1 MPKQDSLRITP
12 NRAIPGSR
20 RKAPAAG
27 VIIENATRRGHVIIR
42 GHKIAGLC
50 IVGAVLLFGQD
61 WTTATSLPKVDFSG
75 LTQAQTARALKLL
88 REQDC
93 SCRCGM
99 KVAECR
105 MKDPSCAYSRGMA
118 SVIAEGPAEHNQ
130 LLEDPVKIPVTNAP
144 ARGPANAP
152 VTLVEFSD
160 FQCPFC
166 IAATPQLDA
175 VLKAY
180 PSQVKLIFKQ
190 FPLDTHAQ
198 APLAA
203 AAALAAHKQGK
214 FWPMYDGLFAQKGHL
229 SRQGVLTLAGSIGLD
244 MKRFQADLD
253 SPEIKRAVEQD
264 MSDGEH
270 IGVDS
275 TPTLFLNG
283 QRYNG
288 PITLAALKPVL
299 DKELKHPAKPVKT
312 ASR

>member
-1 MPKQDSLRITP
+1 M
-12 NRAIPGSR
+12 
-20 RKAPAAG
+20 
-27 VIIENATRRGHVIIR
+27 IIR

-118 SVIAEGPAEHNQ
+118 SVIVDAIRKGQNDRQVLATLAASDIAKGPAEHNQ

>member
-1 MPKQDSLRITP
+1 M
-12 NRAIPGSR
+12 
-20 RKAPAAG
+20 
-27 VIIENATRRGHVIIR
+27 IIR
-42 GHKIAGLC
+42 GQTVAGLC
-50 IVGAVLLFGQD
+50 MLSAVLLFGQD
-61 WTTATSLPKVDFSG
+61 WTTATSLPKVDLSG
-75 LTQAQTARALKLL
+75 LTPAQTTRALKVM
-88 REQDC
+88 REMDC

-118 SVIAEGPAEHNQ
+118 AIIADSIRHGKTDQQALAAVAASDISKGPADHNK
-130 LLEDPVKIPVTNAP
+130 LLEDPVNIPLTSAP
-144 ARGPANAP
+144 VRGPATAHI
-152 VTLVEFSD
+152 TLVEFSD

-166 IAATPQLDA
+166 IAATPQLES

-180 PSQVKLIFKQ
+180 PSQVKLAFKE

-203 AAALAAHKQGK
+203 AAAVAADKQGK
-214 FWPMYDGLFAQKGHL
+214 FWPMYDGLFAQKGNL
-229 SRQGVLTLAGSIGLD
+229 SRKIVLGLAVSAGLD
-244 MKRFQADLD
+244 MKRFQQDLD
-253 SPEIKRAVEQD
+253 SAEVKRTVERD

-275 TPTLFLNG
+275 TPTLFMNG

-299 DKELKHPAKPVKT
+299 DQELKHPAKAVKT
-312 ASR
+312 ASASR

>member
-1 MPKQDSLRITP
+1 
-12 NRAIPGSR
+12 
-20 RKAPAAG
+20 
-27 VIIENATRRGHVIIR
+27 
-42 GHKIAGLC
+42 
-50 IVGAVLLFGQD
+50 GAVLLFGQD
-61 WTTATSLPKVDFSG
+61 WTTATSLPKVDLAG
-75 LTQAQTARALKLL
+75 LTPAQTARALKLL

-118 SVIAEGPAEHNQ
+118 ELTVKAIREGKSDQQVLAVVAASDIAKGPADHSK
-130 LLEDPVKIPVTNAP
+130 LLQDAVKIPVTNAP
-144 ARGPANAP
+144 GRGPGGAS

-166 IAATPQLDA
+166 ITATPQLES

-214 FWPMYDGLFAQKGHL
+214 FWQMYDGLFAQKGNL
-229 SRQGVLTLAGSIGLD
+229 SRKGVLGLAASAGLD
-244 MKRFQADLD
+244 MKRFQQDLD
-253 SPEIKRAVEQD
+253 STETKRAVERD
-264 MSDGEH
+264 M
-270 IGVDS
+270 
-275 TPTLFLNG
+275 
-283 QRYNG
+283 
-288 PITLAALKPVL
+288 
-299 DKELKHPAKPVKT
+299 
-312 ASR
+312 

>member
-1 MPKQDSLRITP
+1 
-12 NRAIPGSR
+12 
-20 RKAPAAG
+20 
-27 VIIENATRRGHVIIR
+27 
-42 GHKIAGLC
+42 
-50 IVGAVLLFGQD
+50 
-61 WTTATSLPKVDFSG
+61 
-75 LTQAQTARALKLL
+75 
-88 REQDC
+88 
-93 SCRCGM
+93 M

-118 SVIAEGPAEHNQ
+118 AETIAALRKGKNDQQVLAAVAASDIAKGPPDHSK
-130 LLEDPVKIPVTNAP
+130 LLEDAVNIPVTNAP
-144 ARGPANAP
+144 VRGPANAP
-152 VTLVEFSD
+152 ITLVEFSD

-166 IAATPQLDA
+166 IAATPQLES

-180 PSQVKLIFKQ
+180 PSQVKLIFKE

-214 FWPMYDGLFAQKGHL
+214 FWPMYAGLFAQQGNL
-229 SRQGVLTLAGSIGLD
+229 SRRGVLALATGMGLD
-244 MKRFQADLD
+244 TKQFQADLD
-253 SPEIKRAVEQD
+253 SAAIKQAVERD
-264 MSDGEH
+264 MNDGEH

-299 DKELKHPAKPVKT
+299 DQELKQPGKIAKT
-312 ASR
+312 APAAR

>member
-1 MPKQDSLRITP
+1 M
-12 NRAIPGSR
+12 
-20 RKAPAAG
+20 
-27 VIIENATRRGHVIIR
+27 R
-42 GHKIAGLC
+42 GHKLAGIGIL
-50 IVGAVLLFGQD
+50 GACLLFGQD

-75 LTQAQTARALKLL
+75 LTPAQTARALKLL
-88 REQDC
+88 RQEDC

-105 MKDPSCAYSRGMA
+105 MKDPGCAYSRGMA
-118 SVIAEGPAEHNQ
+118 AETVAAIRQGKNDTQVLAAVAASDIAKGPPDHSK
-130 LLEDPVKIPVTNAP
+130 LLEDAVNIPVNNAP
-144 ARGPANAP
+144 VRGPANAP
-152 VTLVEFSD
+152 ITLVEFSD

-166 IAATPQLDA
+166 IAATPQLEA

-203 AAALAAHKQGK
+203 AASLAAHKQGK
-214 FWPMYDGLFAQKGHL
+214 FWPMYDGLFAQKGNL
-229 SRQGVLTLAGSIGLD
+229 SRKGVLTLAAGSGLD
-244 MKRFQADLD
+244 MKQFQADLD
-253 SPEIKRAVEQD
+253 SPAIKQAVDRD
-264 MSDGEH
+264 MSEGEH

-275 TPTLFLNG
+275 TPTLFMDG

-299 DKELKHPAKPVKT
+299 DQELKHPAKPVKT
-312 ASR
+312 ASAR

>member
-1 MPKQDSLRITP
+1 M
-12 NRAIPGSR
+12 
-20 RKAPAAG
+20 
-27 VIIENATRRGHVIIR
+27 IR
-42 GHKIAGLC
+42 VHKLVGFGM
-50 IVGAVLLFGQD
+50 VGAFLLFGQD

-75 LTQAQTARALKLL
+75 LTPAQTARALKLL
-88 REQDC
+88 RQQDC

-105 MKDPSCAYSRGMA
+105 MKDPGCAYSRGMA
-118 SVIAEGPAEHNQ
+118 GETVAAIRQGKNDTQVLAAVAASDIAKGPPDHSQ
-130 LLEDPVKIPVTNAP
+130 LLEDAVNIPVNNAP
-144 ARGPANAP
+144 VRGPANAP
-152 VTLVEFSD
+152 IALVEFSD

-166 IAATPQLDA
+166 IAATPQLEA

-203 AAALAAHKQGK
+203 AAALSAHKQGK
-214 FWPMYDGLFAQKGHL
+214 FWPIYDGLFAQKGNL
-229 SRQGVLTLAGSIGLD
+229 SRKGVLALAAGAGLD
-244 MKRFQADLD
+244 MKQFQADLD
-253 SPEIKRAVEQD
+253 SPAIKQAVERD
-264 MSDGEH
+264 MSEGEH

-275 TPTLFLNG
+275 TPTLFMNG

-299 DKELKHPAKPVKT
+299 EQELKHPGKPVKT
-312 ASR
+312 ASAH

>member
-1 MPKQDSLRITP
+1 MM
-12 NRAIPGSR
+12 
-20 RKAPAAG
+20 
-27 VIIENATRRGHVIIR
+27 R
-42 GHKIAGLC
+42 GHKLAGIGIL
-50 IVGAVLLFGQD
+50 GALLLFGQD
-61 WTTATSLPKVDFSG
+61 WNTATSLPKVDFSG
-75 LTQAQTARALKLL
+75 LTPAQTTRALKLL
-88 REQDC
+88 RQQDC

-118 SVIAEGPAEHNQ
+118 AETVAAIRKGKNDTQVLAAVAASDIAKGPPDHSK
-130 LLEDPVKIPVTNAP
+130 LLEDAVNIPVSNAP

-152 VTLVEFSD
+152 ITLVEFSD

-214 FWPMYDGLFAQKGHL
+214 FWPMYDGLFAQKGNL
-229 SRQGVLTLAGSIGLD
+229 SRKGVLALAAGAGLD
-244 MKRFQADLD
+244 MKQFQADLD
-253 SPEIKRAVEQD
+253 SPTIKQAVDRD
-264 MSDGEH
+264 MTDGEH

-275 TPTLFLNG
+275 TPTLFMNG

-288 PITLAALKPVL
+288 PITVAALKPVL
-299 DKELKHPAKPVKT
+299 DQELKHPAKPVKT
-312 ASR
+312 ASAR

>member
-1 MPKQDSLRITP
+1 
-12 NRAIPGSR
+12 
-20 RKAPAAG
+20 
-27 VIIENATRRGHVIIR
+27 VIIR

-118 SVIAEGPAEHNQ
+118 SVIVDAIRKGQNDRQVLATLAASDIAKGPAEHNQ

>member
-1 MPKQDSLRITP
+1 
-12 NRAIPGSR
+12 
-20 RKAPAAG
+20 
-27 VIIENATRRGHVIIR
+27 VIIR
-42 GHKIAGLC
+42 GHTLAALFL
-50 IVGAVLLFGQD
+50 VGAGLLFGQD
-61 WTTATSLPKVDFSG
+61 WRTATALPKVDFSG
-75 LTQAQTARALKLL
+75 LTQTQTARALKLI

-118 SVIAEGPAEHNQ
+118 QVIIDAIRKGQTDKQALATLAASDIAKGPAEHNQ
-130 LLEDPVKIPVTNAP
+130 LLEDPVPIPVTSAP
-144 ARGPANAP
+144 VRGPANAA

-166 IAATPQLDA
+166 IAATPQLDS

-180 PSQVKLIFKQ
+180 PSQVRLVFKE
-190 FPLDTHAQ
+190 FPLDSHAQ

-203 AAALAAHKQGK
+203 AAALAAQKQGK
-214 FWPMYDGLFAQKGHL
+214 FWPMYDGLFAQKGNL
-229 SRQGVLTLAGSIGLD
+229 SRRGVLALAASIGLE

-253 SPEIKRAVEQD
+253 SAEVKRAVEQD
-264 MSDGEH
+264 MTDGEH

-299 DKELKHPAKPVKT
+299 DKEMKHPSKPVKT
-312 ASR
+312 ASSATR

>member
-1 MPKQDSLRITP
+1 M
-12 NRAIPGSR
+12 
-20 RKAPAAG
+20 
-27 VIIENATRRGHVIIR
+27 IR
-42 GHKIAGLC
+42 GQKVTGLC
-50 IVGAVLLFGQD
+50 LFGAVLLFGQD
-61 WTTATSLPKVDFSG
+61 WTTATSLPKVDLSG
-75 LTQAQTARALKLL
+75 LTPAQTTRALKLL
-88 REQDC
+88 RQQDC

-118 SVIAEGPAEHNQ
+118 AETVAAIRKGKNDQQVLAAVAASDIAKGPPDHSK
-130 LLEDPVKIPVTNAP
+130 LLEDAVNIPVGTAP
-144 ARGPANAP
+144 VRGPASAP
-152 VTLVEFSD
+152 IALVEFSD

-166 IAATPQLDA
+166 IAATPQLES

-203 AAALAAHKQGK
+203 AASLAAEKQGK
-214 FWPMYDGLFAQKGHL
+214 FWPMYDGLFAQQGNFSRKSILGLAASMHL
-229 SRQGVLTLAGSIGLD
+229 DL
-244 MKRFQADLD
+244 KRFQADLD
-253 SPEIKRAVEQD
+253 SPEIKRAVEHD
-264 MSDGEH
+264 MADGERV
-270 IGVDS
+270 GVDS
-275 TPTLFLNG
+275 TPTLFMNG

-299 DKELKHPAKPVKT
+299 EQELKHPAKPVKT

>member
-1 MPKQDSLRITP
+1 MF
-12 NRAIPGSR
+12 
-20 RKAPAAG
+20 
-27 VIIENATRRGHVIIR
+27 IR
-42 GHKIAGLC
+42 GLKIAGLF
-50 IVGAVLLFGQD
+50 ILGALLCFGQD

-75 LTQAQTARALKLL
+75 LNQTQVARALKLL
-88 REQDC
+88 RQQDC

-118 SVIAEGPAEHNQ
+118 QVIIDAIRKGQNDRQVLATLAASDIAKGPADHNK
-130 LLEDPVKIPVTNAP
+130 LLEDPVPVPVTSAP
-144 ARGPANAP
+144 VRGPANAP
-152 VTLVEFSD
+152 ITLVEFSD

-166 IAATPQLDA
+166 IAATPQLEA
-175 VLKAY
+175 ILKAY
-180 PSQVKLIFKQ
+180 PSQVKLIFKE

-214 FWPMYDGLFAQKGHL
+214 FWPMYAGLFAQKGNL
-229 SRQGVLTLAGSIGLD
+229 SRRGVLAIAAADGLD

-253 SPEIKRAVEQD
+253 SPEIKREVERD
-264 MSDGEH
+264 MEDGEH

-275 TPTLFLNG
+275 TPTLFMDG

-299 DKELKHPAKPVKT
+299 DKELKHPAHAAKT